1 MSVASV
7 TCVVVV
13 GNAESSSMLNK
24 SQWDKWQNAE
34 NVKQKCYSQ
43 GNKRMG
49 FPLINKRQKDDTHSH
64 LFSIFY
70 VQARYGVR
78 GLAIIQICLSKHPS
92 LPHLQFNAHA
102 RVRDFV
108 VGFYLRVFVA
118 TMRTTECRKN
128 NFPEMRNLYTKIIKS
143 CLKFRDSEFI
153 GRHIRNLLKT
163 QSPKQP
169 CASNKNKKWF
179 HVHTIRTGVR

>member
-43 GNKRMG
+43 GNKRIC
-49 FPLINKRQKDDTHSH
+49 FPLINNARRMTLIHIRF
-64 LFSIFY
+64 LFSIY
-70 VQARYGVR
+70 KPRYGVR

-102 RVRDFV
+102 RVRNFV

-128 NFPEMRNLYTKIIKS
+128 NFPEVRNLSTKIIKS

-169 CASNKNKKWF
+169 YASNNNKKWF
-179 HVHTIRTGVR
+179 HAHTIRTGVR